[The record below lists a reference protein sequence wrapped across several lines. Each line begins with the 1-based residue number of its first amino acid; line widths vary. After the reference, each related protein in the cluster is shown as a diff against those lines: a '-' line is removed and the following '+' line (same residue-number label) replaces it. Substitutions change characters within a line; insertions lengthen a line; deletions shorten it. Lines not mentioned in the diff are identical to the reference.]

1 MYKDAVTV
9 GLGYLVYKQI
19 MAELAQEPVNGAK
32 TTKAGE
38 LLGWDTPAEFEQGL
52 KLWAGVPE
60 GCTVSSGFQVNCPPP
75 STGIA
80 DPYKGQRYCRTDWT
94 GARKCTTTPPTITMP
109 LDMTGVTE
117 QEVVSGIDWE
127 GYENVGRFF
136 K

>member
-1 MYKDAVTV
+1 
-9 GLGYLVYKQI
+9 

-80 DPYKGQRYCRTDWT
+80 DPYKGERYCRTDWT